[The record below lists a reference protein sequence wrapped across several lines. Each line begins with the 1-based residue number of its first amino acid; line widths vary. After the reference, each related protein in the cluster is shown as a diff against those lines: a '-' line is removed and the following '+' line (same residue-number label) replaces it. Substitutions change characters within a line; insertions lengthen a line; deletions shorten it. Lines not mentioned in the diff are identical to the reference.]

1 MKDLIE
7 VTITTSS
14 FLTLEELKEFCEDH
28 DDCEFSWNKSA
39 KKARQ
44 IKNVGRRKRITKIE
58 LAAIVLS
65 IKQNPDWNDPTIAKS
80 TGVSAA
86 TVGRIRDGSHTLQR
100 H

>member
-14 FLTLEELKEFCEDH
+14 FLTLEELKEFCENR
-28 DDCEFSWNKSA
+28 DDCKFDWRKSE
-39 KKARQ
+39 KKAKT
-44 IKNVGRRKRITKIE
+44 IKNVGRRKRINKIE
-58 LAAIVLS
+58 LAAVVLS
-65 IKQNPDWNDPTIAKS
+65 IKQNPDWGNSDIAKS
-80 TGVSAA
+80 TGVSTA